1 MTLEDLYNGK
11 TAKIELERSVV
22 CKGCSGAGGKSS
34 STCTKCKGNGFVM
47 QFKQIGP
54 GMVQQM
60 QTQCKDCHGDGEIIQ
75 DKCKTC
81 SGRKTV
87 KEKKQLEVPV
97 DKGMSDGQKITFT
110 GESNQEVKIKEL
122 FSKIF

>member
-1 MTLEDLYNGK
+1 LEDLYNGK

-34 STCTKCKGNGFVM
+34 NTCAKCKGNGFVM

-60 QTQCKDCHGDGEIIQ
+60 QSQCKECHGEGEIIH

-87 KEKKQLEVPV
+87 KEKKQFEVPV
-97 DKGMSDGQKITFT
+97 DKGMNDGQKITFT
-110 GESNQEVKIKEL
+110 GESNQEVI
-122 FSKIF
+122 SAN